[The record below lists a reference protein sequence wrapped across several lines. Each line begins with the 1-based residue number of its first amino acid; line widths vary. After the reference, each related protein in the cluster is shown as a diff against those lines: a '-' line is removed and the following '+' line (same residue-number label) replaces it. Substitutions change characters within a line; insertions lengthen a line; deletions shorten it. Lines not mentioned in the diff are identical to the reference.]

1 MLDDD
6 RHQFPFVLSLG
17 DQFLELVDDD
27 AGIRLVFEM
36 SDSGL
41 PL

>member
-6 RHQFPFVLSLG
+6 RHQFPFVLSFGNQL
-17 DQFLELVDDD
+17 LEFVDDH